1 MLICPGGGYYKVS
14 DREAE
19 PIAMQFLAR
28 GYHAAL
34 LRYSVS
40 PVRYPEALV
49 QLADAVRYLRENR
62 DRFGIDPT
70 GLSCRAPRRAAT
82 WRPAWVCSGKGSFS
96 PGFWIRTGE
105 TLRPNGLIL
114 SYPVI
119 TSGEFAHRIP
129 L

>member
-49 QLADAVRYLRENR
+49 QLADAVRYLREN
-62 DRFGIDPT
+62 GIASALIRI

-82 WRPAWVCSGKGSFS
+82 WRPAWACSGKGSFS
-96 PGFWIRTGE
+96 PGFWIRTVRRFG
-105 TLRPNGLIL
+105 PM
-114 SYPVI
+114 
-119 TSGEFAHRIP
+119 A
-129 L
+129 